1 MEYFLNR
8 LCYAKKPLRF
18 KPFTGDTNVNKETLE
33 HIEIIADKEYIIGLI
48 DEVHRQISSIKRIG
62 LSPLYVTMNHR
73 TYEQMLIYNYNL
85 TKNSTPKEMFG
96 LNPIVTVNFKD
107 YEVEVQCSAYDEFLY
122 REELSKA
129 RYEVM
134 ED

>member
-1 MEYFLNR
+1 
-8 LCYAKKPLRF
+8 
-18 KPFTGDTNVNKETLE
+18 
-33 HIEIIADKEYIIGLI
+33 
-48 DEVHRQISSIKRIG
+48 
-62 LSPLYVTMNHR
+62 
-73 TYEQMLIYNYNL
+73 
-85 TKNSTPKEMFG
+85 MFG

>member
-1 MEYFLNR
+1 
-8 LCYAKKPLRF
+8 
-18 KPFTGDTNVNKETLE
+18 
-33 HIEIIADKEYIIGLI
+33 
-48 DEVHRQISSIKRIG
+48 
-62 LSPLYVTMNHR
+62 MNHR
-73 TYEQMLIYNYNL
+73 TYEQMLMYNYNL

-96 LNPIVTVNFKD
+96 LNPIVIVNFKD